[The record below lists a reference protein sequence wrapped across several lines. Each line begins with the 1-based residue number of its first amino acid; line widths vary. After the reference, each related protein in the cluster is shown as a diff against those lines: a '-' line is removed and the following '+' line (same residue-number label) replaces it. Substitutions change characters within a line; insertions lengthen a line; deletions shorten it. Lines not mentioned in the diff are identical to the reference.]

1 MNTTLYSDN
10 LEMKSSVRSIIA
22 VAVISTIGANAYALE
37 GNEKQAAENY
47 FSQHPDIASLAP
59 WIKNGVMQAPTLK
72 DANYFLKNNTYY
84 TGYNNGNK
92 LIYADPIPDY
102 QPANTDS
109 NHDQALAQPR
119 VVKDPIDKSKGR
131 VAHPVTLGDSK
142 LSTTPGADKSAP
154 KGIAL
159 PVVIHDS
166 TAKRDH
172 VAMISNITTTVHQ
185 VQTQDVTSIEK
196 ITAPVIAPTTDF
208 ETQDVT
214 AIEKVV
220 APAITPVAV
229 EPKQAP
235 ETETQDVSK
244 IEKITAP
251 VIAPV
256 ETVNATAI
264 NAPVVSASKMKSV
277 ELASQASASTV
288 KEKEIADQAATKA
301 PAITAS
307 AYRSVVTEE
316 QSALV
321 KEEPHSTATKR
332 PAVQATAIT
341 TKATA
346 PIKAST
352 LTPAKHVVAAS
363 TLIDSTKPVEQVKQ
377 VQPTVTYVNQGM
389 TAKDRGELLATSHA
403 VSNVAKRQSDF
414 EQNTNKRFSDLNKEV
429 SDNKKEANAGIS
441 GAMAMANI
449 PQVIQGQTVA
459 IGAGMGGYN
468 GENAVAVG
476 VSTRLSQNVIMKAT
490 VSDDTE
496 SNVGYGAGVSIGW

>member
-1 MNTTLYSDN
+1 
-10 LEMKSSVRSIIA
+10 MKSSVKSIIA

-37 GNEKQAAENY
+37 GNEKKAAENY

-59 WIKNGVMQAPTLK
+59 WIKNSVMEAPTLK

-131 VAHPVTLGDSK
+131 VAHPVALGDSK

-154 KGIAL
+154 KGVAL

-185 VQTQDVTSIEK
+185 VQTQDVTSTEK

-214 AIEKVV
+214 AIEEVV

-229 EPKQAP
+229 ESKQAP

-256 ETVNATAI
+256 ETVKATTI

-277 ELASQASASTV
+277 ELASQVSASTV
-288 KEKEIADQAATKA
+288 KEKEIADQAATQA

-321 KEEPHSTATKR
+321 IEEPHSTAAKR
-332 PAVQATAIT
+332 PAIQATAIT
-341 TKATA
+341 TKASA

-363 TLIDSTKPVEQVKQ
+363 TLIASTKPVEQVKQ

-403 VSNVAKRQSDF
+403 VRNVAKRQSDF

-441 GAMAMANI
+441 EAMAMANI

>member
-1 MNTTLYSDN
+1 
-10 LEMKSSVRSIIA
+10 
-22 VAVISTIGANAYALE
+22 
-37 GNEKQAAENY
+37 
-47 FSQHPDIASLAP
+47 
-59 WIKNGVMQAPTLK
+59 
-72 DANYFLKNNTYY
+72 
-84 TGYNNGNK
+84 K

-131 VAHPVTLGDSK
+131 VAHPVALGDSK

-154 KGIAL
+154 KGVAL

-185 VQTQDVTSIEK
+185 VQTQDVTSTEK

-214 AIEKVV
+214 AIEEVV

-229 EPKQAP
+229 ESKQAP

-256 ETVNATAI
+256 ETVKATTI

-277 ELASQASASTV
+277 ELASQVSASTV

-321 KEEPHSTATKR
+321 IEEPHSTAAKR
-332 PAVQATAIT
+332 PAIQATAIT
-341 TKATA
+341 TKASA

-363 TLIDSTKPVEQVKQ
+363 TLIASTKPVEQVKQ

-403 VSNVAKRQSDF
+403 VRNVAKRQSDF

-441 GAMAMANI
+441 EAMAMANI

>member
-1 MNTTLYSDN
+1 
-10 LEMKSSVRSIIA
+10 
-22 VAVISTIGANAYALE
+22 
-37 GNEKQAAENY
+37 
-47 FSQHPDIASLAP
+47 
-59 WIKNGVMQAPTLK
+59 
-72 DANYFLKNNTYY
+72 
-84 TGYNNGNK
+84 
-92 LIYADPIPDY
+92 
-102 QPANTDS
+102 
-109 NHDQALAQPR
+109 
-119 VVKDPIDKSKGR
+119 
-131 VAHPVTLGDSK
+131 
-142 LSTTPGADKSAP
+142 
-154 KGIAL
+154 
-159 PVVIHDS
+159 
-166 TAKRDH
+166 
-172 VAMISNITTTVHQ
+172 MISNITTTVHQ
-185 VQTQDVTSIEK
+185 VQTQDVTSTEK

-214 AIEKVV
+214 AIEEVV

-229 EPKQAP
+229 ESKQAP

-256 ETVNATAI
+256 ETVKATTI

-277 ELASQASASTV
+277 ELASQVSASTV

-301 PAITAS
+301 SAITAS

-321 KEEPHSTATKR
+321 IEEPHSTAAKR
-332 PAVQATAIT
+332 PAIQATAIT
-341 TKATA
+341 TKASA

-363 TLIDSTKPVEQVKQ
+363 TLIASTKPVEQVKQ

-403 VSNVAKRQSDF
+403 VRNVAKRQSDF

-441 GAMAMANI
+441 EAMAMANI

>member
-1 MNTTLYSDN
+1 
-10 LEMKSSVRSIIA
+10 
-22 VAVISTIGANAYALE
+22 
-37 GNEKQAAENY
+37 
-47 FSQHPDIASLAP
+47 
-59 WIKNGVMQAPTLK
+59 
-72 DANYFLKNNTYY
+72 
-84 TGYNNGNK
+84 NNGNK

-131 VAHPVTLGDSK
+131 VAHPVALGDSK

-154 KGIAL
+154 KGVAL

-185 VQTQDVTSIEK
+185 VQTQDVTSTEK

-214 AIEKVV
+214 AIEEVV

-229 EPKQAP
+229 ESKQAP

-256 ETVNATAI
+256 ETVKATTI

-277 ELASQASASTV
+277 ELASQVSASTV

-321 KEEPHSTATKR
+321 IEEPHSTAAKR
-332 PAVQATAIT
+332 PAIQATAIT
-341 TKATA
+341 TKASA

-363 TLIDSTKPVEQVKQ
+363 TLIASTKPVEQVKQ

-403 VSNVAKRQSDF
+403 VRNVAKRQSDF

-441 GAMAMANI
+441 EAMAMANI